1 MQEEIEIQ
9 TQQDPTAPEDNYL
22 DTIRELQKRPTQ
34 EAYEKLVRE
43 NKSLLDSIVNGTDF
57 SDLAKKEREETE
69 TIADLH
75 KALFSDSAEDLTNLE
90 YAEKA
95 LKLRQ
100 MRIESGARDPFLPC
114 GNHVRLTAEQYEQAE
129 NVATVLQEC
138 IDLARGD
145 PGVFT
150 AELQRRTRDTYYAP
164 RR

>member
-1 MQEEIEIQ
+1 MLDEIETHAQ
-9 TQQDPTAPEDNYL
+9 PDAAPPEENYL
-22 DTIRELQKRPTQ
+22 DTIRELQKRPTR
-34 EAYEKLVRE
+34 EAYDKLARE

-57 SDLAKKEREETE
+57 SEIAKKEDTE
-69 TIADLH
+69 TIADLR
-75 KALFSDSAEDLTNLE
+75 KALFSDSAADLTNLE

-138 IDLARGD
+138 IDLAKGD

-150 AELQRRTRDTYYAP
+150 AELQRRTRDTYYTSN